1 MCLTYKIKIFVGLN
15 YFMNVNIYFA
25 SLLSHS
31 VVDVFLNVIALSGL
45 YKTDGSIPY
54 RVTACC
60 ATRIVQP
67 ECNGTVEN
75 CRFSNRISV
84 SRSEKIVLR
93 GPT

>member
-45 YKTDGSIPY
+45 YKTDGSF
-54 RVTACC
+54 
-60 ATRIVQP
+60 RIA
-67 ECNGTVEN
+67 
-75 CRFSNRISV
+75 
-84 SRSEKIVLR
+84 
-93 GPT
+93 